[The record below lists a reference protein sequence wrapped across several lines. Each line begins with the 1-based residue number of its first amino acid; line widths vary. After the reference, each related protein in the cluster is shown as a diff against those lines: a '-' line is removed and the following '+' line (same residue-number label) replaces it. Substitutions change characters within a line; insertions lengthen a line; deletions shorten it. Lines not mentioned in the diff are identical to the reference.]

1 MLLENNLPRNA
12 ANLINLLSLIEP
24 IKSYENARD
33 YSKTNSVLKREIST
47 MFLRKFLDIKKIIK
61 K

>member
-24 IKSYENARD
+24 IKYYENARD

-47 MFLRKFLDIKKIIK
+47 MFLRKFLDI
-61 K
+61 